1 MKNKREDIIISKII
15 EDKLMLYGL
24 SPNHKGYLY
33 AYEIIRKELDNDYT
47 PFITNDVY
55 EYVAKIHNTSSECIE
70 RDLRY
75 SIDIGYTRTKQSLI
89 EMEFKNT
96 IGWDKSK
103 PTNKQFL
110 MTITNSIRYDIEMN
124 LTKFD
129 NNIILKS

>member
-47 PFITNDVY
+47 PFITNDDY

-70 RDLRY
+70 RDFRY

-103 PTNKQFL
+103 PPNKQFL

>member
-1 MKNKREDIIISKII
+1 MKNKREDIIIDKII

-33 AYEIIRKELDNDYT
+33 AYEIIKRELGSDYNII
-47 PFITNDVY
+47 ITNDVY
-55 EYVAKIHNTSSECIE
+55 DYVAKKHNTSTECIE

-96 IGWDKSK
+96 IGYDKSK

-110 MTITNSIRYDIEMN
+110 MTILKSIRYDIEME
-124 LTKFD
+124 LD
-129 NNIILKS
+129 

>member
-47 PFITNDVY
+47 PFITNDDY

-75 SIDIGYTRTKQSLI
+75 SIDIGYMRTKQSLI

-129 NNIILKS
+129 NTIILKS